1 VVFKKRYLEKIGN
14 FCRYSCQGNAN
25 NEDFGHMSILREY
38 SGVPHRTKNLGRL
51 QHGWIL
57 FPKLEFWPNG
67 IFRTYVWTKKLELQA
82 TEKGWQDFKAIGSPW
97 IYLQKIRVRNGWDQ
111 MDDLVPKTIQEL
123 WVFGGHSIGI
133 SARSDEDLIFF
144 LNAASASPKKSK
156 LVLLYETD
164 FRNYLRLKENL
175 EIDLLV
181 ITMGPR
187 QNSVFSDVYL
197 LELYELLLS
206 VESIV
211 TEWPS
216 TLVLYSLSLGVN
228 VVWLQGPSL
237 IEARKL
243 CGQYGDENTI
253 KLISADRLDGTEN
266 KNLALFELGIESIL
280 TPDELTR
287 VMIWKYSEFDIIFN
301 LFLTLKRSFANNKF
315 HLPKVFRKH

>member
-1 VVFKKRYLEKIGN
+1 
-14 FCRYSCQGNAN
+14 
-25 NEDFGHMSILREY
+25 
-38 SGVPHRTKNLGRL
+38 
-51 QHGWIL
+51 
-57 FPKLEFWPNG
+57 
-67 IFRTYVWTKKLELQA
+67 
-82 TEKGWQDFKAIGSPW
+82 
-97 IYLQKIRVRNGWDQ
+97 
-111 MDDLVPKTIQEL
+111 MDELVPKTIQEL

-280 TPDELTR
+280 TPDELTS
-287 VMIWKYSEFDIIFN
+287 VMIWKYSEFDIISN